1 MLDRYTRPEM
11 KSLWS
16 LKTQYYTWL
25 RVEMSAVRAW
35 HEQGLIPKEDLWE
48 IEEHA
53 QVDLPRILEIEQET
67 HHDLAAFVK
76 SLEEQV
82 PSSAGRWIH
91 YGLTSSDVVDTALS
105 LRLVKALKYIRKGL
119 KALAGE
125 TRYRAEE
132 HRDTPMIGRSHG
144 IHAEPTTFGLV
155 MAVWY
160 SEVQRHL
167 VRLEAAIKTIS
178 VGQLSG
184 AVGTFSKVPPEVE
197 ETALRYLDLTPV
209 DISSQ
214 IIQRDRHAEVMS
226 CLGLIASSIEKFAVQ
241 IRHWQRTEVG
251 EVSESFKSGQQG
263 SSAMPHKK
271 NPILS
276 ENLTGLARMI
286 RGYVN
291 PAMEN
296 VALWHERDMSHS
308 SVERIAFPDATSL
321 LDFALHRMARVVKEM
336 EVHPERMLS
345 NLELTRGLPYSQEVL
360 LTLVKKG
367 MSRQDAYSLVQN
379 LAMRSYNDKLDF
391 EALVVENEEV
401 LTVLTKEEALD
412 CFSLSKALR
421 YVPEIF
427 ERVFG

>member
-1 MLDRYTRPEM
+1 MER
-11 KSLWS
+11 LWS
-16 LKTQYYTWL
+16 LKSQYQSWL

-35 HEQGLIPKEDLWE
+35 HEHGLLPDEDLWE

-53 QVDLPRILEIEQET
+53 HVNLPRILEIEAET

-82 PSSAGRWIH
+82 PSKAGRWIH
-91 YGLTSSDVVDTALS
+91 YGLTSSDVVDTALC
-105 LRLVKALKYIRKGL
+105 LRIREALVLLRRGL
-119 KALAGE
+119 RHLGGAISV
-125 TRYRAEE
+125 RARE

-160 SEVQRHL
+160 SEIQRHL
-167 VRLEAAIKTIS
+167 VRLEASIKTIS

-184 AVGTFSKVPPEVE
+184 AVGTFSHVPPEVE
-197 ETALRYLDLTPV
+197 ETALGYLDLTPV

-226 CLGLIASSIEKFAVQ
+226 CLGLIASSIEKFAIQ

-251 EVSESFKSGQQG
+251 EVSEKFKSGQQG

-286 RGYVN
+286 RGYVY
-291 PAMEN
+291 PAMES

-308 SVERIAFPDATSL
+308 SVERIAIPDATSL
-321 LDFALHRMARVVKEM
+321 LDFALHRLARVVEEM
-336 EVHPERMLS
+336 EVHPEVMLE
-345 NLELTRGLPYSQEVL
+345 NLNSTKGLPYSQGVL
-360 LTLVKKG
+360 LTLVQKG
-367 MSRQDAYSLVQN
+367 LTRQEAYGLVQG
-379 LAMRSYNDKLDF
+379 LALKAYEDGLDF
-391 EALVVENEEV
+391 QAIVCDDPAILN
-401 LTVLTKEEALD
+401 VLTKEEALD

-427 ERVFG
+427 DRVFS